1 MNVSVLSLLLAIALV
16 VPAAAQTD
24 AAAQPPEAAAAQVGT
39 QADTEQ
45 PAAAETAPAAE
56 AESAP
61 AAEAEAAPAA
71 EAEAAPATQPVV
83 TPEMIQ
89 EFEKLH
95 REIVRARTAIRKS
108 EELEELYALRETAI
122 QEKDV
127 AAIHQ
132 LSTDIYTKTEA
143 LLTAQPGMVEKLARF
158 KELGEIMSRD
168 LPATKRRKGKRL
180 PKRADEPRPAGGTS
194 DANR

>member
-1 MNVSVLSLLLAIALV
+1 MNVSILSLLLVIALV

-45 PAAAETAPAAE
+45 PAAAESVPAAA

-61 AAEAEAAPAA
+61 APTA
-71 EAEAAPATQPVV
+71 QPDV

-89 EFEKLH
+89 EFEKLR
-95 REIVRARTAIRKS
+95 REIVNARTAIRKS
-108 EELEELYALRETAI
+108 EELAELYALRETAL

-132 LSTDIYTKTEA
+132 LSVDIHT
-143 LLTAQPGMVEKLARF
+143 
-158 KELGEIMSRD
+158 
-168 LPATKRRKGKRL
+168 
-180 PKRADEPRPAGGTS
+180 
-194 DANR
+194 